1 MERINRVM
9 RNITYKSLYAVIIGI
24 WNKLKNK
31 NKKTRKNIWNSFQ
44 LYYIRIWLFAFIFA

>member
-31 NKKTRKNIWNSFQ
+31 NKKTRKNIWNS
-44 LYYIRIWLFAFIFA
+44 L